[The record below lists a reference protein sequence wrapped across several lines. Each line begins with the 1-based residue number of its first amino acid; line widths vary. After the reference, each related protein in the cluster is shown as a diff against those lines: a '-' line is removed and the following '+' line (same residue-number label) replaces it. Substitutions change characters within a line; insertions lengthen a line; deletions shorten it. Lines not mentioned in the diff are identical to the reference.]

1 MQYAMRQAFFLL
13 ICVFFL
19 LQSCTRSASSGQ
31 TAQSV
36 DTIPM
41 MVLQIQK
48 CSRLYTSEYRLRK
61 IVVYNDTAKLSGNVL
76 GHSVK
81 IDLPVGQ
88 RRMAI
93 PMTATVKAYIDFGD
107 FTADR
112 VKRQGHKVE
121 VLLPDPVVTLVSTE
135 IDHSGVREKVPLL
148 RSHFSDDERARVEQ
162 QGRQAILAALPSLG
176 IVESARQSAV
186 RQLMPLFRQMGFND
200 ADVTFTFRRG
210 VTDSQLGQ
218 LLKMQEP

>member
-1 MQYAMRQAFFLL
+1 MQYAMRHAFFLL
-13 ICVFFL
+13 ICVFLL
-19 LQSCTRSASSGQ
+19 LQGCRRSPSAGQ
-31 TAQSV
+31 DSQTV

-48 CSRLYTSEYRLRK
+48 CSRLYTSEYKLRK
-61 IVVYNDTAKLSGNVL
+61 IVVYNDTASLSGRLL
-76 GHSVK
+76 GRPVK

-88 RRMAI
+88 RKMAI

-107 FTADR
+107 FNADR
-112 VKRQGHKVE
+112 VKRSGRKVE

-135 IDHSGVREKVPLL
+135 IDHGGVREKVPML
-148 RSHFSDDERARVEQ
+148 RGRFSDDERARVEQ
-162 QGRQAILAALPSLG
+162 KGRRAILEALPSLG

-200 ADVTFTFRRG
+200 ADVTFTFRKG
-210 VTDSQLGQ
+210 VGDSHLGQ
-218 LLKMQEP
+218 LLKIQEP

>member
-1 MQYAMRQAFFLL
+1 
-13 ICVFFL
+13 
-19 LQSCTRSASSGQ
+19 
-31 TAQSV
+31 
-36 DTIPM
+36 M